1 METTEN
7 QGVATYRDQLVERMR
22 SRYPDR
28 NFDSPNSPD
37 SPDGLESPDSLEQ
50 SIVETLA
57 ENDRRLGELD
67 ELESKTNALSE
78 LLNNS
83 VRASVFLNTLA
94 STGDPSAAI
103 YRAYGKEAHDAFV
116 QGDASE
122 LIASI
127 EADDQRRRSEDE
139 AFEAEKAANLQASFD
154 ALDQW
159 GDSKGLDEDQ
169 KVAVFMRFYNI
180 LSDAL
185 VGKYS
190 PELFEMGW
198 KADNYDTDV
207 ENARRE
213 GEVAGRN
220 ANIRAQTRRRQ
231 ASAAMPPALSGQG
244 VRQSEPRPAAAADD
258 NPWML

>member
-1 METTEN
+1 METIEN
-7 QGVATYRDQLVERMR
+7 QGVVSSRDQLLDRMKTR
-22 SRYPDR
+22 FPDR
-28 NFDSPNSPD
+28 NFDSTD
-37 SPDGLESPDSLEQ
+37 SETSTDSLEQ
-50 SIVETLA
+50 AIIDVLT
-57 ENDRRLGELD
+57 ENDSRINDLT
-67 ELESKTNALSE
+67 ELENKTNALSE

-83 VRASVFLNTLA
+83 ARASVFLNTLA

-122 LIASI
+122 LIATI
-127 EADDQRRRSEDE
+127 EADDAKRRAEDE

-159 GDSKGLDEDQ
+159 GNEKGLDEDQ
-169 KVAVFMRFYNI
+169 KVEVFMRFYNI

-198 KADNYDTDV
+198 KADHYDGDV
-207 ENARRE
+207 ENARHE

-220 ANIRAQTRRRQ
+220 ANIQAQTRRRQ
-231 ASAAMPPALSGQG
+231 ANAAMPPMMAGQG
-244 VRQSEPRPAAAADD
+244 VRQEEPKPVAKED